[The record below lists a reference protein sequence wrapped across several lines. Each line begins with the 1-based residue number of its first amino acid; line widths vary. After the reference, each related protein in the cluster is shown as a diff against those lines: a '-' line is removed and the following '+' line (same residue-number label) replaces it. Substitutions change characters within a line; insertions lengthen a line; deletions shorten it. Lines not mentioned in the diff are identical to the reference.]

1 MYEIRNARNG
11 EVCSTCGA
19 LLRGPD
25 HEDSS
30 GVVLECSTT
39 ALETKPETKLETFCF
54 PCAPI
59 GIDGELPN

>member
-1 MYEIRNARNG
+1 MYAIRNARNG

-19 LLRGPD
+19 LLRGPG

-39 ALETKPETKLETFCF
+39 ASESKLETFCF
-54 PCAPI
+54 PCAPT

>member
-1 MYEIRNARNG
+1 MYAIRNGRNG
-11 EVCSTCGA
+11 EICSTCGA

-30 GVVLECSTT
+30 GVVLECSTAAPGT
-39 ALETKPETKLETFCF
+39 MRKAFCM
-54 PCAPI
+54 PCVPI

>member
-1 MYEIRNARNG
+1 MYAIRNARNG

-25 HEDSS
+25 HYDSG
-30 GVVLECSTT
+30 GVVLECST
-39 ALETKPETKLETFCF
+39 AAPETKLEAFCF